1 VEGAD
6 ALHAR
11 LEAAFADL
19 VDRLAGMPERWPL
32 EVPPER
38 VAALALAAL
47 PRQPDQRPVL
57 LHSNPGV
64 THVFTDA
71 AGAFT
76 ALIDF
81 GDAYAAHPVLDLR
94 SWPDPEDGRLL
105 REHYVAGHGLSAE
118 WEAVWTTAMVH
129 ADMGALTGPPS
140 LSDAPGEPSS
150 RGPSRP
156 EGVLGRTP
164 RSPASSE
171 LARHRHRP
179 VSERTAMMGWY
190 G

>member
-1 VEGAD
+1 MEGAD

-129 ADMGALTGPPS
+129 ADMGALTGPP
-140 LSDAPGEPSS
+140 ACPT
-150 RGPSRP
+150 RQASRP
-156 EGVLGRTP
+156 QGVPHVPKACSGAR
-164 RSPASSE
+164 RG
-171 LARHRHRP
+171 ARHRLSSPATVTGRFR
-179 VSERTAMMGWY
+179 SGQR
-190 G
+190 